1 MAIQDLNP
9 RDIELSVTSSRST
22 LELGEPW
29 EILLHIKNHS
39 DQTVW
44 IAAAATTLTLPAE
57 VIHPAESRVASR
69 GAQLPTISGPG
80 YDLVNIPKGGRYI
93 CTWRLNE
100 NAKELARISSPW
112 DLRRWHLFFHPGEYE
127 IQANI
132 HLWTEQPNAR
142 ELVASR
148 LLGGEDDAGQG
159 LAALLGTL
167 KSRKEEKGELT
178 ATGSA
183 EKAADGSEEDDT
195 ETKQQKLFEAKE
207 KQFQVLS
214 KSIPLTV
221 IGRIDV
227 TIKSTSQF
235 GAAAF
240 GGGLAFLFREF
251 YAMTEATVVLT
262 WSDLALL
269 PTYVLSAIL
278 ISLFVNRITEA
289 RFPLTVKI
297 MDFWGATAF
306 GVLAAFGGDAILAQ
320 ILKFLT

>member
-9 RDIELSVTSSRST
+9 RDIELSLTSSRGT

-29 EILLHIKNHS
+29 EILLHINNHS
-39 DQTVW
+39 DQTIW

-80 YDLVNIPKGGRYI
+80 YDIVSIPKGCRYM

-100 NAKELARISSPW
+100 NAKELAQISSPW
-112 DLRRWHLFFHPGEYE
+112 DLRRWHLFFHPGAYE

-132 HLWTEQPNAR
+132 HLWTEKPNTR

-148 LLGGEDDAGQG
+148 FLDGNQDEGKG
-159 LAALLGTL
+159 LAESLGAI
-167 KSRKEEKGELT
+167 KSLKEEKEFPTPADEKQAAGE
-178 ATGSA
+178 SD
-183 EKAADGSEEDDT
+183 EHDT
-195 ETKQQKLFEAKE
+195 ESKQEKLFEAKE

-214 KSIPLTV
+214 NSIPLTV
-221 IGRIDV
+221 IGKIDV
-227 TIKSTSQF
+227 TIQSTSQF
-235 GAAAF
+235 VAAAF
-240 GGGLAFLFREF
+240 GGCLAFLFREF
-251 YAMTEATVVLT
+251 YAMTEASISLA
-262 WSDLALL
+262 WSDLAFL
-269 PTYVLSAIL
+269 PTYVLSAVL

-306 GVLAAFGGDAILAQ
+306 GVLAAFGGNAILVQ
-320 ILKFLT
+320 TFKFLA